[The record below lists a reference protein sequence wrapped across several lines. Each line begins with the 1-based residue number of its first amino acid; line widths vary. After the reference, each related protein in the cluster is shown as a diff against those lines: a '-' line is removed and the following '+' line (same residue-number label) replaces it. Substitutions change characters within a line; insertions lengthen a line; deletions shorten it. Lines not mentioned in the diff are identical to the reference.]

1 MIVDISAASFSER
14 KPSFSWL
21 LLLGVPVAASIS
33 ISVPPGCEMGVP
45 FFIPNCACVG
55 CSSRSSN
62 DSIVEQR
69 SNRESDGDVLIVV
82 CRCIYEYEVLFSKM
96 MMHRIMKSVVSTSN
110 FVVWASVKPRA
121 ITYEFRR
128 RST

>member
-1 MIVDISAASFSER
+1 MIADMSAASFSER

-21 LLLGVPVAASIS
+21 LLLLLGVPPVAASIS
-33 ISVPPGCEMGVP
+33 ISAVPPPPGCEMGVP

-69 SNRESDGDVLIVV
+69 SNRESDDDVLIVV
-82 CRCIYEYEVLFSKM
+82 CRCCIYEHEVLLA
-96 MMHRIMKSVVSTSN
+96 R
-110 FVVWASVKPRA
+110 
-121 ITYEFRR
+121 
-128 RST
+128 